1 MPFFSFKDVL
11 FSAAFLA
18 VVLLAVRVASFVVV
32 FVVEVAVFIAAVLL
46 VARAA
51 LVPVYVLTA
60 ETVCS
65 LKLLPELLPVL
76 AMQLR

>member
-1 MPFFSFKDVL
+1 M
-11 FSAAFLA
+11 
-18 VVLLAVRVASFVVV
+18 VV

-60 ETVCS
+60 ETVRSFKVAACAGNAVTITIPS
-65 LKLLPELLPVL
+65 RLHPMIVRFQKELE
-76 AMQLR
+76 

>member
-1 MPFFSFKDVL
+1 M
-11 FSAAFLA
+11 
-18 VVLLAVRVASFVVV
+18 VV

-60 ETVCS
+60 ETVHSFKVAAGTAACAGNAVTITIPS
-65 LKLLPELLPVL
+65 RLHPMIVRFQKELE
-76 AMQLR
+76 

>member
-1 MPFFSFKDVL
+1 M
-11 FSAAFLA
+11 
-18 VVLLAVRVASFVVV
+18 VLLAVRVASFVVV

-65 LKLLPELLPVL
+65 FKV
-76 AMQLR
+76 AA